1 MTNFGGAPFPTT
13 MWTMVLGAGRAEGDA
28 ARTSLEQLVARYWAP
43 VHAYV
48 SALVRH
54 TRDDAEDIT
63 QAFFTRLLERRDLEK
78 LDPELGSFRGFLK
91 RAVRNF
97 VIDVMRRDEA
107 HGTPVA
113 LVESDAAAQ
122 AGPEEVFEREWDSV
136 VCQAAIEELEQRM
149 RLTGAGQ
156 CFEVF
161 RAYCLEQDGS
171 GARHRTY
178 REVGERLGLTESTV
192 RQHLERC
199 RAQLREILWSKIRE
213 YVDDEAEVRA
223 EFRRLMAG

>member
-13 MWTMVLGAGRAEGDA
+13 MWTMVLGAGRAEAGS
-28 ARTSLEQLVARYWAP
+28 ARTNLERLVERYWAP

-48 SALVRH
+48 TALVRH

-78 LDPELGSFRGFLK
+78 VDPELGSFRGYLK

-113 LVESDAAAQ
+113 LVEGDAAEQ
-122 AGPEEVFEREWDSV
+122 PGPEQVFDHEWDSV
-136 VCQAAIEELEQRM
+136 VCQAAIGELEQRM
-149 RLTGAGQ
+149 RLSGAGH
-156 CFEVF
+156 CFDAF
-161 RAYCLEQDGS
+161 RAYCLEQDGD
-171 GARHRTY
+171 GRHKTY

-199 RAQLREILWSKIRE
+199 RAQLREILWNKIRE
-213 YVDDEAEVRA
+213 YVDDESEVRA